1 MNSFEETTLDKIREV
16 IRTVI
21 AWRACRYV
29 FRNRFSAY
37 DVIKPEILGGMTGNN
52 TKHRK

>member
-21 AWRACRYV
+21 AWLVGTYFAIALA
-29 FRNRFSAY
+29 RN